1 MVFQPN
7 VISEVAQSKWIV
19 SPERS
24 GEEEDGEGSL
34 VGASG

>member
-7 VISEVAQSKWIV
+7 VILEVAQSKSIG

-24 GEEEDGEGSL
+24 GEEEDGEGS
-34 VGASG
+34 VIGASV